1 MFNEVFI
8 PAPILPVGTGIV
20 ILIINF
26 ILKKVTVSGSKR
38 LDLLVFVSFTLLLVM
53 SLSSLVYMH
62 WEWDSIVS
70 DIFVLKLSLSLFGF
84 LGVYL
89 NIMYMRAESTYRKKR
104 GNQRIRENPSEG
116 HTEFKK
122 ELKKSK
128 HKKNDE
134 IVTVLG
140 NSMEHEDVPIIWK
153 GKDFFTHMLVVG
165 ATRSGKTASILEP
178 IIYQLLLQKKQ
189 GKKLGLSV
197 IEPKGGFARKVK
209 SFCDE
214 MEVPYIYIDPERI
227 NESNRFNPM
236 EGEINDVAEATVV
249 VLKGLF
255 GKQDAFFATVQELSA
270 RNVTKLLKELHG
282 DDMDIID
289 VMNTL
294 RDTTVLKQKVE
305 ILKAR
310 DGVTDLVHFFEAEL
324 LGSMADKYRQFVI
337 GLRAQLENITSN
349 DMLRQIMTG
358 RSDIDI
364 DKHFAEGGV
373 LIVNTSLGKLKS
385 AGDAFGQFIIMHLQ
399 NGTFRREGTESSR
412 VPHFM
417 IVDEYS
423 RYINP
428 DVEIFLSLAAE
439 YKVSGIL
446 ATQSLGQLEIESG
459 KIGAKA
465 MKKTIMTNCRNK
477 LCFGG
482 VSAEDAQEFSDEFG
496 KDKIIIRQSTYK
508 HRIFMPV
515 LFPDSYRDTESEEYR
530 YDPTDIMDNLPKYS
544 YIQKMM
550 YDGQMQ
556 KPSIAAGDIV
566 PEDWMKRREWEKQDK
581 LVKLKKT
588 VDGFVR
594 KTRVMLNRSHDT
606 PQKNIQLNGA
616 DGSEKDVLKKYE
628 LESKSINR
636 PPVSKVN
643 KLPIPFSPKESN
655 VKDNQ
660 LNTKGT
666 KSAKDPLKNIPSGEN
681 DSSPIKSHDNFW

>member
-1 MFNEVFI
+1 
-8 PAPILPVGTGIV
+8 
-20 ILIINF
+20 
-26 ILKKVTVSGSKR
+26 
-38 LDLLVFVSFTLLLVM
+38 
-53 SLSSLVYMH
+53 
-62 WEWDSIVS
+62 
-70 DIFVLKLSLSLFGF
+70 
-84 LGVYL
+84 
-89 NIMYMRAESTYRKKR
+89 MRAEFSYRKKR
-104 GNQRIRENPSEG
+104 GNQRIREKPAEG
-116 HTEFKK
+116 YTEFKK

-128 HKKNDE
+128 HRKNNE

-140 NSMEHEDVPIIWK
+140 NSMEHEDIPIIWK

-178 IIYQLLLQKKQ
+178 MIYQLLLQKKQ

-214 MEVPYIYIDPERI
+214 LDIPYIYIDPERI

-305 ILKAR
+305 DLKAR

-324 LGSMADKYRQFVI
+324 LGNMADKYRQFVI

-349 DMLRQIMTG
+349 DMLREIMTG
-358 RSDIDI
+358 RSDMDI
-364 DKHFAEGGV
+364 DKHFEEGGV

-399 NGTFRREGTESSR
+399 NGTFRREGTEKSR
-412 VPHFM
+412 IPHFM

-459 KIGAKA
+459 KIGARA

-482 VSAEDAQEFSDEFG
+482 VSSDDAQEFADEFG
-496 KDKIIIRQSTYK
+496 KDKIIVRQSTYK

-530 YDPTDIMDNLPKYS
+530 FDPTDIMDNLPKYN
-544 YIQKMM
+544 YIHKMM

-556 KPSIAAGDIV
+556 KPSLAVGDIV
-566 PEDWMKRREWEKQDK
+566 PENWQGLREWEDKRLTTKLRNSGAGLIKQTK
-581 LVKLKKT
+581 RILKNSPKDLT
-588 VDGFVR
+588 
-594 KTRVMLNRSHDT
+594 T
-606 PQKNIQLNGA
+606 PT
-616 DGSEKDVLKKYE
+616 KDVLTEAVTEHEADPIKSDNLIKQDNPSSPLKIDQDLQRSN
-628 LESKSINR
+628 LESIHMKSTSLKEEKSKKEEVST
-636 PPVSKVN
+636 PPS
-643 KLPIPFSPKESN
+643 
-655 VKDNQ
+655 
-660 LNTKGT
+660 
-666 KSAKDPLKNIPSGEN
+666 
-681 DSSPIKSHDNFW
+681 SHDNFW